1 MGEPSKFHTVRGYQ
15 MMEQR
20 EKLLTSSMEDYLE
33 MIYRNSLIE
42 GYLRMSTLS
51 ELLNVSAPS
60 VTRMV
65 QKLSR
70 LGLLHYKKYGII
82 YLTDSGR
89 ETGKFLLYRHQIIET
104 FLFNLGVDENILTE
118 TELIEHNVSDE
129 TLNKLLIFNEFMSE
143 YPEVLEHY
151 RQYSQVINIYL
162 EKE

>member
-1 MGEPSKFHTVRGYQ
+1 MEEPSKFHTVRGYQ
-15 MMEQR
+15 MMKRR
-20 EKLLTSSMEDYLE
+20 EKLLTSAMEDYLE

-70 LGLLHYKKYGII
+70 MGLLNYKKYGII
-82 YLTDSGR
+82 YLTESGR
-89 ETGKFLLYRHQIIET
+89 ETGKFLLYRHEIIET
-104 FLFNLGVDENILTE
+104 FLFNLGVEENILTE

-129 TLNKLLIFNEFMSE
+129 TLNKLLVFNEFMNE
-143 YPEVLEHY
+143 YPEVMEHY
-151 RQYSQVINIYL
+151 RQFSEVMCNYVA
-162 EKE
+162 KE